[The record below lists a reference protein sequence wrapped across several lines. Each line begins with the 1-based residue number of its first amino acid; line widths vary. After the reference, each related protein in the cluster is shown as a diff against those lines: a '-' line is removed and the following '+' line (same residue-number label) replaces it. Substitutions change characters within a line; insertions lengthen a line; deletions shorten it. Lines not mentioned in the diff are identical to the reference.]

1 MNCTPKIIFMCTRK
15 KDCKYNRLNSLK
27 HEQGFHFDLELIFTR
42 CGVHLL
48 KHAILGCLSFVR
60 IGWLDWLVHKCDA
73 SVLPNSRGDYDQ
85 TDLVLEGKP
94 VYSLAAVLVWQK
106 QCIPLTDWQASQF

>member
-1 MNCTPKIIFMCTRK
+1 MCTKK
-15 KDCKYNRLNSLK
+15 KDCKYNRLNSIK
-27 HEQGFHFDLELIFTR
+27 HEQEFHFDLELIFTR

-73 SVLPNSRGDYDQ
+73 SVLPI
-85 TDLVLEGKP
+85 LEVIMTKLTLFWKENQ
-94 VYSLAAVLVWQK
+94 YTHK
-106 QCIPLTDWQASQF
+106 QLS